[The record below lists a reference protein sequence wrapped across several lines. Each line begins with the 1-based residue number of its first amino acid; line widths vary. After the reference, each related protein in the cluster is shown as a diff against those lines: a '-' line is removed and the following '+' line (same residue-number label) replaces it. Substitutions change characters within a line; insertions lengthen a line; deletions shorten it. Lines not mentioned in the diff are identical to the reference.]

1 MRSWLLAVVVAL
13 VCASATAAEIRVM
26 AAGSLKDAFTA
37 IFADY
42 ARRYGGGFVPV
53 WGPSGVLRERLRNG
67 EAFDVFALA
76 ALPHAQA
83 LTEAGLSGPSV
94 LFARNALC
102 ILTDATRPLDAG
114 NLIETLLRPDIR
126 IGTSTPVAD
135 PAGDYTWAMF
145 HGVDALRPG
154 AFETLSKK
162 AQQVFG
168 GAATAREVN
177 GRPRPLLLLDDH
189 QIDLLILYCSSTQQL
204 VREASTYKSVALP
217 PELSVGPEY
226 GVTVSRQAQ
235 PAAADFACTCCLRRG
250 RPASRHSASS
260 RLLCRRGDSD
270 LSVQCGLEWQ
280 QPARLLAADAL
291 LRTGDV
297 GAQRGQVL
305 ADRIRGVAFDLAVA
319 RD

>member
-1 MRSWLLAVVVAL
+1 MIMMRGWLLAVIVAL
-13 VCASATAAEIRVM
+13 VCTSAQAAEIRVM

-42 ARRYGGGFVPV
+42 ARRYGGDFVPV

-67 EAFDVFALA
+67 EAFDVFASA

-102 ILTDATRPLDAG
+102 ILTDANRPLDAG
-114 NLIETLLRPDIR
+114 NLIETLLKPDIR

-145 HGVDALRPG
+145 HRVDALRPG
-154 AFETLSKK
+154 GFETLSKK

-168 GAATAREVN
+168 GTATAGEAN
-177 GRPRPLLLLDDH
+177 GRPRPLVLLDDH
-189 QIDLLILYCSSTQQL
+189 QIDLLILYCSSTQQI
-204 VREASTYKSVALP
+204 VRESATYKSVALP

-226 GVTVSRQAQ
+226 GLTVSRQAQ
-235 PAAADFACTCCLRRG
+235 PAAADFALYLLSPEGQAGLKAFGFIPVALPDG
-250 RPASRHSASS
+250 R
-260 RLLCRRGDSD
+260 
-270 LSVQCGLEWQ
+270 
-280 QPARLLAADAL
+280 
-291 LRTGDV
+291 
-297 GAQRGQVL
+297 
-305 ADRIRGVAFDLAVA
+305 
-319 RD
+319 